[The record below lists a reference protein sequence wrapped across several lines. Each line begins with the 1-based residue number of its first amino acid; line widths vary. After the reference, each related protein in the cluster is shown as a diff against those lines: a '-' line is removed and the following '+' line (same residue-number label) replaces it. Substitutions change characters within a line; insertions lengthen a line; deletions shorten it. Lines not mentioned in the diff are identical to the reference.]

1 MAIAE
6 VFALPDKNIIP
17 DDNLIFSIIGDK
29 KPVWQ
34 AIMNHVHEN
43 YKEANGE
50 WRFYND
56 GKQWLFK
63 MQQKKK
69 TIFWIAVLKD
79 TFKITFYFGKKAEPL
94 IDTSNLPQK
103 IKDDF
108 KTSKQYGLIKAISLK
123 IAGMAD
129 VETVKELI
137 SVKTKIK

>member
-1 MAIAE
+1 MATAE

-17 DDNLIFSIIGDK
+17 DDNLIFSILGDK

-34 AIMNHVHEN
+34 TIMNHVHEN

-79 TFKITFYFGKKAEPL
+79 TFRITFYFGLKAAPV
-94 IDTSNLPQK
+94 IDASELPQQ

-123 IAGMAD
+123 IAGMED
-129 VETVKELI
+129 FDTVKKLI
-137 SVKTKIK
+137 EIKSKLK